1 MLNIRTAVHSKHLE
15 GGRDREVLESLVGEI
30 HRVHYPGTHLA
41 ELGLGEVPDDSIQ
54 EQQEMFGHTESGR
67 RRDSKNVVG
76 GHVEVVVA
84 AVVVAAAVRGA
95 ANSTQAGM
103 RTRGAND
110 RKC

>member
-67 RRDSKNVVG
+67 RRDSKDVVG
-76 GHVEVVVA
+76 GHVE
-84 AVVVAAAVRGA
+84 VVVAAAVRGA